1 MAAPKHRSRFLSTPS
16 ARRATLGG
24 VCFFLC
30 AVISIHALC
39 EEGDSTPARR
49 RSWLIYFYPRPLR
62 GGRPSPSRLTP
73 SSCYFYP
80 RPLRGGRPDAGPA
93 RLIDL
98 LGISIH
104 ALCEEG
110 DVSAP
115 FIKHSHKIFLSTPSA
130 RRATGEQRAPVARS
144 QISIHALCEE
154 GDRLL
159 WDEPKIFFLISIHAL
174 CEEGDSLLLRP
185 FIGLLLFLSTPSAR
199 RATPSSSAS
208 FLMSIISIHA
218 LCEEGDRILWKNFK
232 RFMGISIHALCEEG
246 DVSQNHNNTWSKSIS
261 IHALCEEGDFWSSA
275 RFCGASVFL
284 STPSAR
290 RATRLPGGLGRVPN
304 ISIHALC
311 EEGDVVV
318 VVVGSVEM
326 LFLST
331 PSARRATQRQHHL
344 RRRRGISIHAL
355 CEEGDRR
362 SGCTSQLTQR
372 FLSTPSARRATRC
385 TCPEAVAA
393 YEFLSTPSA
402 RRATKIAGFTDCC

>member
-80 RPLRGGRPDAGPA
+80 RPLRGGRRIPQ
-93 RLIDL
+93 RLIHND
-98 LGISIH
+98 
-104 ALCEEG
+104 
-110 DVSAP
+110 
-115 FIKHSHKIFLSTPSA
+115 
-130 RRATGEQRAPVARS
+130 RR
-144 QISIHALCEE
+144 
-154 GDRLL
+154 
-159 WDEPKIFFLISIHAL
+159 
-174 CEEGDSLLLRP
+174 
-185 FIGLLLFLSTPSAR
+185 
-199 RATPSSSAS
+199 
-208 FLMSIISIHA
+208 
-218 LCEEGDRILWKNFK
+218 
-232 RFMGISIHALCEEG
+232 
-246 DVSQNHNNTWSKSIS
+246 
-261 IHALCEEGDFWSSA
+261 
-275 RFCGASVFL
+275 
-284 STPSAR
+284 
-290 RATRLPGGLGRVPN
+290 
-304 ISIHALC
+304 
-311 EEGDVVV
+311 
-318 VVVGSVEM
+318 
-326 LFLST
+326 FLST

-402 RRATKIAGFTDCC
+402 RRATRQLSVKRSDQS

>member
-1 MAAPKHRSRFLSTPS
+1 MTQFLSTPS
-16 ARRATLGG
+16 ARRATPKY
-24 VCFFLC
+24 
-30 AVISIHALC
+30 H
-39 EEGDSTPARR
+39 EKQYN
-49 RSWLIYFYPRPLR
+49 RSDFYPRPLR
-62 GGRPSPSRLTP
+62 GGRPVNNGCSETP
-73 SSCYFYP
+73 
-80 RPLRGGRPDAGPA
+80 
-93 RLIDL
+93 
-98 LGISIH
+98 
-104 ALCEEG
+104 
-110 DVSAP
+110 
-115 FIKHSHKIFLSTPSA
+115 
-130 RRATGEQRAPVARS
+130 Q

-154 GDRLL
+154 GDPRRRLL
-159 WDEPKIFFLISIHAL
+159 LPL
-174 CEEGDSLLLRP
+174 CRNFYPRPLRGGRLDAGKAT
-185 FIGLLLFLSTPSAR
+185 IMANLFLSTPSAR

-331 PSARRATQRQHHL
+331 PSARRATKSCTATTKSVTNFYPRPLRGGRRIPQRLIHNDRRFLSTPSARRATQRQHHL

-402 RRATKIAGFTDCC
+402 RRATRQLSVKRSDQS

>member
-1 MAAPKHRSRFLSTPS
+1 M
-16 ARRATLGG
+16 
-24 VCFFLC
+24 
-30 AVISIHALC
+30 
-39 EEGDSTPARR
+39 
-49 RSWLIYFYPRPLR
+49 
-62 GGRPSPSRLTP
+62 
-73 SSCYFYP
+73 
-80 RPLRGGRPDAGPA
+80 
-93 RLIDL
+93 
-98 LGISIH
+98 
-104 ALCEEG
+104 
-110 DVSAP
+110 
-115 FIKHSHKIFLSTPSA
+115 
-130 RRATGEQRAPVARS
+130 
-144 QISIHALCEE
+144 
-154 GDRLL
+154 
-159 WDEPKIFFLISIHAL
+159 
-174 CEEGDSLLLRP
+174 LLRP

-208 FLMSIISIHA
+208 FLMSI
-218 LCEEGDRILWKNFK
+218 
-232 RFMGISIHALCEEG
+232 ISIHALCEEG

-331 PSARRATQRQHHL
+331 PSARRATKSCTATTKSVTNFYPRPLRGGRRIPQRLIHNDRRFLSTPSARRATQRQHHL

-402 RRATKIAGFTDCC
+402 RRATRQLSVKRSDQS

>member
-16 ARRATLGG
+16 ARRATPKY
-24 VCFFLC
+24 
-30 AVISIHALC
+30 H
-39 EEGDSTPARR
+39 EKQYN
-49 RSWLIYFYPRPLR
+49 RSDFYPRPLR
-62 GGRPSPSRLTP
+62 GGRPVNNGCSETP
-73 SSCYFYP
+73 
-80 RPLRGGRPDAGPA
+80 
-93 RLIDL
+93 
-98 LGISIH
+98 
-104 ALCEEG
+104 
-110 DVSAP
+110 
-115 FIKHSHKIFLSTPSA
+115 
-130 RRATGEQRAPVARS
+130 Q

-154 GDRLL
+154 GDPRRRLL
-159 WDEPKIFFLISIHAL
+159 LPL
-174 CEEGDSLLLRP
+174 CRNFYPRPLRGGRLDAGKAT
-185 FIGLLLFLSTPSAR
+185 IMANLFLSTPSAR
-199 RATPSSSAS
+199 RATIAEQADTIE
-208 FLMSIISIHA
+208 L
-218 LCEEGDRILWKNFK
+218 L
-232 RFMGISIHALCEEG
+232 
-246 DVSQNHNNTWSKSIS
+246 
-261 IHALCEEGDFWSSA
+261 
-275 RFCGASVFL
+275 FL

-326 LFLST
+326 LFLSTPSARRATKSCTATTKSVTNFYPRPLRGGRRIPQRLIHNDRRFLST

-402 RRATKIAGFTDCC
+402 RRATRQLSVKRSDQS

>member
-1 MAAPKHRSRFLSTPS
+1 MSRGL
-16 ARRATLGG
+16 
-24 VCFFLC
+24 
-30 AVISIHALC
+30 
-39 EEGDSTPARR
+39 
-49 RSWLIYFYPRPLR
+49 
-62 GGRPSPSRLTP
+62 
-73 SSCYFYP
+73 
-80 RPLRGGRPDAGPA
+80 
-93 RLIDL
+93 
-98 LGISIH
+98 
-104 ALCEEG
+104 G
-110 DVSAP
+110 DVY
-115 FIKHSHKIFLSTPSA
+115 K
-130 RRATGEQRAPVARS
+130 RQ
-144 QISIHALCEE
+144 
-154 GDRLL
+154 
-159 WDEPKIFFLISIHAL
+159 
-174 CEEGDSLLLRP
+174 LLRP

-331 PSARRATQRQHHL
+331 PSARRATKSCTATTKSVTNFYPRPLRGGRRIPQRLIHNDRRFLSTPSARRATQRQHHL

-402 RRATKIAGFTDCC
+402 RRATRQLSVKRSDQS

>member
-1 MAAPKHRSRFLSTPS
+1 M
-16 ARRATLGG
+16 
-24 VCFFLC
+24 
-30 AVISIHALC
+30 
-39 EEGDSTPARR
+39 
-49 RSWLIYFYPRPLR
+49 
-62 GGRPSPSRLTP
+62 
-73 SSCYFYP
+73 
-80 RPLRGGRPDAGPA
+80 
-93 RLIDL
+93 
-98 LGISIH
+98 
-104 ALCEEG
+104 
-110 DVSAP
+110 
-115 FIKHSHKIFLSTPSA
+115 
-130 RRATGEQRAPVARS
+130 
-144 QISIHALCEE
+144 
-154 GDRLL
+154 
-159 WDEPKIFFLISIHAL
+159 
-174 CEEGDSLLLRP
+174 LLRP

-261 IHALCEEGDFWSSA
+261 IHALCEEGD
-275 RFCGASVFL
+275 
-284 STPSAR
+284 
-290 RATRLPGGLGRVPN
+290 
-304 ISIHALC
+304 
-311 EEGDVVV
+311 VVV

-326 LFLST
+326 LFLSTPSARRATKSCTATTKSVTNFYPRPLRGGRRIPQRLIHNDRRFLST

-402 RRATKIAGFTDCC
+402 RRATYSYSSFSF

>member
-1 MAAPKHRSRFLSTPS
+1 M
-16 ARRATLGG
+16 
-24 VCFFLC
+24 
-30 AVISIHALC
+30 
-39 EEGDSTPARR
+39 
-49 RSWLIYFYPRPLR
+49 
-62 GGRPSPSRLTP
+62 
-73 SSCYFYP
+73 
-80 RPLRGGRPDAGPA
+80 
-93 RLIDL
+93 
-98 LGISIH
+98 
-104 ALCEEG
+104 
-110 DVSAP
+110 
-115 FIKHSHKIFLSTPSA
+115 
-130 RRATGEQRAPVARS
+130 
-144 QISIHALCEE
+144 
-154 GDRLL
+154 
-159 WDEPKIFFLISIHAL
+159 
-174 CEEGDSLLLRP
+174 LLRP

-331 PSARRATQRQHHL
+331 PSARRATH
-344 RRRRGISIHAL
+344 
-355 CEEGDRR
+355 
-362 SGCTSQLTQR
+362 TSETHTQR
-372 FLSTPSARRATRC
+372 
-385 TCPEAVAA
+385 
-393 YEFLSTPSA
+393 
-402 RRATKIAGFTDCC
+402 

>member
-1 MAAPKHRSRFLSTPS
+1 M
-16 ARRATLGG
+16 
-24 VCFFLC
+24 
-30 AVISIHALC
+30 
-39 EEGDSTPARR
+39 
-49 RSWLIYFYPRPLR
+49 
-62 GGRPSPSRLTP
+62 
-73 SSCYFYP
+73 
-80 RPLRGGRPDAGPA
+80 
-93 RLIDL
+93 
-98 LGISIH
+98 
-104 ALCEEG
+104 
-110 DVSAP
+110 
-115 FIKHSHKIFLSTPSA
+115 
-130 RRATGEQRAPVARS
+130 
-144 QISIHALCEE
+144 
-154 GDRLL
+154 
-159 WDEPKIFFLISIHAL
+159 
-174 CEEGDSLLLRP
+174 LLRP

-290 RATRLPGGLGRVPN
+290 RATKSCTATTKSVTNFYPRPLRGGRRIPQRL
-304 ISIHALC
+304 IHN
-311 EEGDVVV
+311 DRR
-318 VVVGSVEM
+318 
-326 LFLST
+326 FLST

-372 FLSTPSARRATRC
+372 FLSTPSARRATAGCFRSDGC
-385 TCPEAVAA
+385 VQNFYPRPLRGGRPVPCKCGNPVTI
-393 YEFLSTPSA
+393 FLSTPSA
-402 RRATKIAGFTDCC
+402 RRATVWCLSSISSSLFLSTPSARRATPVRNGFEAISELFLSTPSARRATHRTVNAFMPSTDFYPRPLRGGRRD

>member
-1 MAAPKHRSRFLSTPS
+1 M
-16 ARRATLGG
+16 
-24 VCFFLC
+24 
-30 AVISIHALC
+30 
-39 EEGDSTPARR
+39 
-49 RSWLIYFYPRPLR
+49 
-62 GGRPSPSRLTP
+62 
-73 SSCYFYP
+73 
-80 RPLRGGRPDAGPA
+80 
-93 RLIDL
+93 
-98 LGISIH
+98 
-104 ALCEEG
+104 
-110 DVSAP
+110 
-115 FIKHSHKIFLSTPSA
+115 
-130 RRATGEQRAPVARS
+130 
-144 QISIHALCEE
+144 
-154 GDRLL
+154 
-159 WDEPKIFFLISIHAL
+159 
-174 CEEGDSLLLRP
+174 LLRP

-208 FLMSIISIHA
+208 FLMSI
-218 LCEEGDRILWKNFK
+218 
-232 RFMGISIHALCEEG
+232 
-246 DVSQNHNNTWSKSIS
+246 IS

-331 PSARRATQRQHHL
+331 PSARRATKSCTATTKSVTNFYPRPLRGGRRIPQRLIHNDRRFLSTPSARRATQRQHHL

-402 RRATKIAGFTDCC
+402 RRATRQLSVKRSDQS

>member
-1 MAAPKHRSRFLSTPS
+1 M
-16 ARRATLGG
+16 
-24 VCFFLC
+24 
-30 AVISIHALC
+30 
-39 EEGDSTPARR
+39 
-49 RSWLIYFYPRPLR
+49 
-62 GGRPSPSRLTP
+62 
-73 SSCYFYP
+73 
-80 RPLRGGRPDAGPA
+80 
-93 RLIDL
+93 
-98 LGISIH
+98 
-104 ALCEEG
+104 
-110 DVSAP
+110 
-115 FIKHSHKIFLSTPSA
+115 
-130 RRATGEQRAPVARS
+130 
-144 QISIHALCEE
+144 
-154 GDRLL
+154 
-159 WDEPKIFFLISIHAL
+159 
-174 CEEGDSLLLRP
+174 LLRP

-331 PSARRATQRQHHL
+331 PSARRATKSCTATTKSVTNFYPRPLRGGRPFQSPLPL
-344 RRRRGISIHAL
+344 RRK
-355 CEEGDRR
+355 
-362 SGCTSQLTQR
+362 
-372 FLSTPSARRATRC
+372 
-385 TCPEAVAA
+385 
-393 YEFLSTPSA
+393 EFLSTPSA
-402 RRATKIAGFTDCC
+402 RRATKSYHQRSCGLCISIHALCEEGDF